1 MVPLRL
7 FVDRLS
13 LRPLGATDPSGRW
26 VRWVHVSELTDPSP
40 FLRGG
45 ELLLLAGTGF
55 RPAESGAY
63 VRRLAEAGVVALGF
77 GVTPVFDAVPPELV
91 AACDEHGMA
100 LLEVPPHVP
109 FASIVE
115 LLHAEL
121 VRAETRDLK
130 HLSDGQAVLIRAA
143 AGPGPLRAV
152 VERLAELLGGWVLVV
167 DRNRDRTWS
176 AGPVRRDAELT
187 AALERA
193 TASTSPMSAALVTAV
208 EHVEIQRLFGP
219 APTGYAMA
227 VARRGPFSVADRGV
241 VGVAASALSLLFTA
255 PSAAGSPEAL
265 GAAAVAGLLRLP
277 TLARALAGPLD
288 LAEDAPWRVVRGLLT
303 EPPGSRETIVQR
315 LSAVLGT
322 PFVEQD
328 GDSFTAIVPGGEPV
342 DDLCGLLDDAGHLA
356 GISRPHPADDLD
368 PAWGEAGAA
377 LDGARIGGGC
387 VVAGAE
393 PHGVMALLDSAQAA
407 RYAERL
413 LGPLDAAAAAGE
425 LLGTLRSWLAH
436 HGNWDRTAT
445 DLGVHRNTVRHRL
458 RQVSRLLDLDLND
471 PDTRMELWFALR
483 WRTQAR

>member
-7 FVDRLS
+7 FVNRLS

-26 VRWVHVSELTDPSP
+26 VRWVHVSELADPSP

-55 RPAESGAY
+55 RPGESGEY
-63 VRRLAEAGVVALGF
+63 VRRLADAGVEAIGF

-130 HLSDGQAVLIRAA
+130 HLSDGQAVLIKAA

-176 AGPVRRDAELT
+176 AGPVRRDAEVT

-193 TASTSPMSAALVTAV
+193 CASPSPMSAALATAD
-208 EHVEIQRLFGP
+208 EHVEIQRLLGP

-288 LAEDAPWRVVRGLLT
+288 LGGDASWRVVRGLLT
-303 EPPGSRETIVQR
+303 EPPGSRETIIQR
-315 LSAVLGT
+315 LSA
-322 PFVEQD
+322 
-328 GDSFTAIVPGGEPV
+328 
-342 DDLCGLLDDAGHLA
+342 AGC
-356 GISRPHPADDLD
+356 S
-368 PAWGEAGAA
+368 
-377 LDGARIGGGC
+377 AR
-387 VVAGAE
+387 
-393 PHGVMALLDSAQAA
+393 
-407 RYAERL
+407 
-413 LGPLDAAAAAGE
+413 
-425 LLGTLRSWLAH
+425 RSWS
-436 HGNWDRTAT
+436 RTAT
-445 DLGVHRNTVRHRL
+445 PSSRSSPAAIRSTSCAGSWTRPVISPGSAVRTPPMISIPRGA
-458 RQVSRLLDLDLND
+458 RRVPRSTGRASAARAWS
-471 PDTRMELWFALR
+471 PGPTRTA
-483 WRTQAR
+483 